1 MSNALS
7 VFQILFTHCLILS
20 FEVKDERIKYIFKK
34 SKQVYWD
41 ISFYYSEL
49 HTTCNFV
56 FACFSAG
63 KKTHL
68 VLFCLPTS
76 MSDDSSNAP
85 LLYIWYTPPPSM
97 YCVPTFFFFVLNNVI
112 SNLVATVISFLQSIC
127 LLELKLWG
135 WSVLDYNES
144 ISINIFKKKW
154 TKTCTPKTRLFS
166 ERHLIGFV
174 LTDTPGKVMW

>member
-68 VLFCLPTS
+68 VLFFLPTS

-97 YCVPTFFFFVLNNVI
+97 YCVPTFFFFFGIKQCHKQPCCNSNFI
-112 SNLVATVISFLQSIC
+112 S
-127 LLELKLWG
+127 
-135 WSVLDYNES
+135 
-144 ISINIFKKKW
+144 
-154 TKTCTPKTRLFS
+154 TKHLPAIAEAVRVECTWL
-166 ERHLIGFV
+166 
-174 LTDTPGKVMW
+174 